1 MSNEFYP
8 LSKYQINIYLSIWD
22 EEYYQNQF
30 VISAKKIAKIVT
42 INDNKKENQIDIE
55 NGISIK

>member
-42 INDNKKENQIDIE
+42 INDNKKRKSDIE